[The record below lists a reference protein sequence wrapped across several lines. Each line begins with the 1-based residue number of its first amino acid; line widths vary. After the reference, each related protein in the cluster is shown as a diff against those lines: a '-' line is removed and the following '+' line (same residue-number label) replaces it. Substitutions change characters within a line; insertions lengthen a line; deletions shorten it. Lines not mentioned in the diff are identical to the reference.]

1 MKRYYETPGLRVV
14 LIAVGVVLGAILV
27 LCGVSQGLE
36 HDINDQ
42 LFDETGPFEKI
53 SPWLWLALAAL
64 IPLAFRRPSLPVLAG
79 MVISVACA
87 AREWDMH
94 KSFTGYSVLKP
105 KFYLRSE
112 YELHHQII
120 AGLAV
125 VLLGASVFITVQHL
139 LRIRPR
145 RLRPVPMW
153 LLAMVMGIAMLVL
166 TKVFD
171 RAPKILSEDLGIQ
184 LGDSMLSLMMALE
197 EGLEMLMPV
206 AFGAMVLAYAAL
218 KRADPGPINPPE
230 TG

>member
-1 MKRYYETPGLRVV
+1 MVECRETPGLRVV
-14 LIAVGVVLGAILV
+14 LIAVGIVLGAILV
-27 LCGVSQGLE
+27 LCGVSQGVPS
-36 HDINDQ
+36 DVNDQ
-42 LFDETGPFEKI
+42 LFSETGPFEEM
-53 SPWLWLALAAL
+53 SPWLLLILAAM
-64 IPLAFRRPSLPVLAG
+64 IPLTFRNLSLPVLGG

-105 KFYLRSE
+105 GFYLRSE

-125 VLLGASVFITVQHL
+125 LALGASVFFTVQHM
-139 LRIRPR
+139 LRVRPQ

-153 LLAMVMGIAMLVL
+153 LLAFGLGVAMLVL

-171 RAPKILSEDLGIQ
+171 RSPKILEKDFGIDLS
-184 LGDSMLSLMMALE
+184 DRMLAFMMAIE

-206 AFGAMVLAYAAL
+206 VFGAMVLAYSAL
-218 KRADPGPINPPE
+218 KRSDSGDR
-230 TG
+230 TLSGTD